1 MSGQPPPPAHN
12 NEWGG
17 PLVRF
22 RCEDV
27 ERRVR
32 EFTVDGTTRLA
43 AFIERDVV
51 PHFGVATHYL
61 DKKKIDVDT
70 DERTVADVCSATLY
84 VVQRSRGTILAD
96 GKRDFLLALPEDV
109 QKAIKANVS
118 SPDLLEEVYLQ
129 VGRHPEVRL
138 RDERTVRRLNGE
150 GMPVFL
156 QYDADAL
163 FQKYSFSED
172 GRAVVDGVRS
182 QKKIRKNHTHT
193 HTHTHTHIHTHTQ
206 GAPHRI
212 SVIRYPFPDGVPTGF
227 SLRFARWVEGAAE
240 PLYKHA
246 RAGKSI
252 LLIGRPGS
260 GKTTILKD
268 LVRELARDSST
279 LVVDYLGEICGA
291 GAQPHEFV
299 ADARRVEIRDRSHRA
314 RALAAGVANHCP
326 QWLVVDELLGDDE
339 LEAATVCSYRGVR
352 VAASVHGSDLKSVVL
367 NPATVQLMGGAQPV
381 ILSQMEREQQRKVRK
396 VAVERVAEPVFDVV
410 VEVLAATNWRVIER
424 VADAVDLIHLGKDYA
439 QLAETL

>member
-12 NEWGG
+12 EWGG
-17 PLVRF
+17 PIVRF

-32 EFTVDGTTRLA
+32 EFSVDGTTSLV

-61 DKKKIDVDT
+61 DKKKVDMST

-150 GMPVFL
+150 GTPLFL

-163 FQKYSFSED
+163 FQKYTFSED
-172 GRAVVDGVRS
+172 GRAVVEG
-182 QKKIRKNHTHT
+182 
-193 HTHTHTHIHTHTQ
+193 

-268 LVRELARDSST
+268 LARELARDRST

-291 GAQPHEFV
+291 SAQPHAFV
-299 ADARRVEIRDRSHRA
+299 ADARRVEIRDRAHRA

-339 LEAATVCSYRGVR
+339 LEAAAVCSYRGVSL
-352 VAASVHGSDLKSVVL
+352 AASVHGADLRSVVL
-367 NPATVQLMGGAQPV
+367 NPATVKLMGGAQPV

-424 VADAVDLIHLGKDYA
+424 VADAVDLVHLGKDYT
-439 QLAETL
+439 QLSEVL